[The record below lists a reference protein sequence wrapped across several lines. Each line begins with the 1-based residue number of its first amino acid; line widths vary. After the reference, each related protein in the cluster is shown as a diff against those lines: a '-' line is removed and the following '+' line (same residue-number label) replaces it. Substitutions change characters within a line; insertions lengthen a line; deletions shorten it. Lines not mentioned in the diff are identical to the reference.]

1 MAFYQLYN
9 TPKKQFTKY
18 LLKALDGKES
28 VSISSI
34 SFIRLFHSYMFGIN
48 SIPTPLLLNSLSLVL
63 DNLPEQLSFICFF
76 FSGFIT
82 VTCKWAFYA

>member
-9 TPKKQFTKY
+9 IPKKQFTKY

-34 SFIRLFHSYMFGIN
+34 SFLRLFHSYMFGIN
-48 SIPTPLLLNSLSLVL
+48 SIPTPLLPHIYV
-63 DNLPEQLSFICFF
+63 PFIYR
-76 FSGFIT
+76 T
-82 VTCKWAFYA
+82 HWA